1 MHGEKK
7 EGYIP
12 IKERER
18 EGRKEK
24 RKKNIGMYATLHFAF
39 FASKSKSCYCCVLKC
54 IDISIIDAVIAVYV
68 NGSRS

>member
-24 RKKNIGMYATLHFAF
+24 RKKILVCMLPCTLPFSLAR
-39 FASKSKSCYCCVLKC
+39 ASH
-54 IDISIIDAVIAVYV
+54 AIAVYWNV
-68 NGSRS
+68 